1 MTNLPNHYF
10 PSTNTLFH
18 CFTYIYLQILT
29 LTCMKNYPLAGMH
42 NELSLQ
48 QEHTT
53 VSAVP
58 NIPLTCYTQSPCC
71 HTISHLNYIS
81 KYFLP
86 IMTTKS

>member
-1 MTNLPNHYF
+1 
-10 PSTNTLFH
+10 
-18 CFTYIYLQILT
+18 
-29 LTCMKNYPLAGMH
+29 MKNYPLAGMH

-86 IMTTKS
+86 IMTTKSWVIIINQCTKPLVWWG